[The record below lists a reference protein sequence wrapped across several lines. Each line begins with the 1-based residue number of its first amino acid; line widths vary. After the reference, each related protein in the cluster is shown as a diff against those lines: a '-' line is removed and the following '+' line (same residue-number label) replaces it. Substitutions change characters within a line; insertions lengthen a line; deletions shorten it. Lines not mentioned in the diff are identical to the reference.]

1 MSRKKFICINPST
14 IDISEPNSRVFI
26 FFYKK
31 AILGILLR
39 EKLIDD
45 MQYKRCTDMLAEQ
58 YSEAGYDITEI

>member
-1 MSRKKFICINPST
+1 MSRKKFTCINT
-14 IDISEPNSRVFI
+14 GIIDISEPNSRVFI

-39 EKLIDD
+39 KKLIDD

-58 YSEAGYDITEI
+58 YSETGYDITEI

>member
-39 EKLIDD
+39 KKLIDD

-58 YSEAGYDITEI
+58 YLEAGYDITKI